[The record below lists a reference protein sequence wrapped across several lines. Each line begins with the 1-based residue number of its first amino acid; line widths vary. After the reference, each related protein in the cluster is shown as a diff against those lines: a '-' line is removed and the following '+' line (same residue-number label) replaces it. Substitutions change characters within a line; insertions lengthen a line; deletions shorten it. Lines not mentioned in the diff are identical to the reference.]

1 MLICDSCNNKC
12 AMNPQTM
19 KQIISFITLNILII
33 LSISAQNQ
41 TDTIIYK
48 AKKIYTADTGFTVAN
63 AMAVSNGVILHVGSD
78 KTADSLF
85 PNAKVVHFDNDIIYP
100 GFIDAHC
107 HFLAY
112 SKGLSQVD
120 LVGTKSEQEVIQRVK
135 KYLKK
140 NKSRYKKTN
149 PNQIQW
155 IIGRGWDQNDWENKE
170 FPTMANLNKA
180 FPKIPVCLS
189 RIDGHAVW
197 INEAAVK
204 VLQLNPDTVI
214 EGGEFIFN
222 NLPQSSENSQG
233 SGTNNATSTN
243 KHLGQFFTG
252 ICIDNAA
259 EIVKNQIPE
268 VPLSVWKPYLQT
280 GLKNCHSQGLTQLV
294 EAGIQVSDINL
305 IQDLQSKGELPM
317 RIYAMLS
324 CSEENLVYLSRNGM
338 TATDML
344 TVRSMKFYLDGA
356 LGSRGALLK
365 GDYCDQLGHKGLQLM
380 TIPTFEMYQLQLL
393 SKGFQVCVHAIGDS
407 ANSIALRTFNRNI
420 PEGFDARWRIEHAQ
434 IVSGR
439 DQKLFSKRSIIPSV
453 QPTHATSDAAWAD
466 SRLCNTANKGGY
478 AYQNLLRQS
487 KIIALGTDFPVEGIS
502 PIHTFYSATQRMDA
516 EGKLLKPFIGE
527 QALTRKQALWGMTLW
542 AAYANFDETRTGSL
556 EAGKLADF
564 VVLNTDIMT
573 AEPEKILKS
582 KVKAT
587 FLGGLNVYKR

>member
-1 MLICDSCNNKC
+1 MLICESCNNKC

-19 KQIISFITLNILII
+19 KQLLSFFSVSLMSILGLN
-33 LSISAQNQ
+33 AQNQ

-48 AKKIYTADTGFTVAN
+48 AEKIYTADTGFSVATT
-63 AMAVSNGVILHVGSD
+63 MVVSNGVILYIGSD
-78 KTADSLF
+78 KTADSLYPKARF
-85 PNAKVVHFDNDIIYP
+85 INYGSNIIYP

-112 SKGLSQVD
+112 TKGLSQAD
-120 LVGTKSEQEVIQRVK
+120 LVGTKSEQEVIKRLKNYV
-135 KYLKK
+135 KK
-140 NKSRYKKTN
+140 NKARFRTTDAN
-149 PNQIQW
+149 PKPW
-155 IIGRGWDQNDWENKE
+155 IVGRGWDQNDWENKE
-170 FPTMANLNKA
+170 FPNMDALNKA
-180 FPKIPVCLS
+180 FPNLPVCLS

-197 INEAAVK
+197 INQAAIK
-204 VLQLNPDTVI
+204 LLKLNTDTI
-214 EGGEFIFN
+214 LEGGEFIMN
-222 NLPQSSENSQG
+222 KPVGTADLINSAKNPNP
-233 SGTNNATSTN
+233 GT
-243 KHLGQFFTG
+243 FTG

-259 EIVKNQIPE
+259 EIVKNQIPD
-268 VPLSVWKPYLQT
+268 VPYSVWQPYLKT

-294 EAGIQVSDINL
+294 EAGIKVADINM
-305 IQDLQSKGELPM
+305 IQDLQSKKELSM
-317 RIYAMLS
+317 RIYAMLA
-324 CSEENLVYLSRNGM
+324 CSEENLSYVSRNGM
-338 TATDML
+338 IFDDLL

-380 TIPTFEMYQLQLL
+380 TIPKFEMYQLFLL
-393 SKGFQVCVHAIGDS
+393 NKGFQVCVHAIGDS
-407 ANSIALRTFNRNI
+407 ANTIALNTFNKNI
-420 PEGFDARWRIEHAQ
+420 PEGYDARWRIEHAQ
-434 IVSGR
+434 IVSGK

-466 SRLCNTANKGGY
+466 SRLCNTVNKGGY

-516 EGKLLKPFIGE
+516 GGKLEKPFIGE
-527 QALTRKQALWGMTLW
+527 QALSRKQALWGMTLW

-556 EAGKLADF
+556 ETGKLADF

-573 AEPEKILKS
+573 AEPSKILKS

-587 FLGGLNVYKR
+587 YLGGAAVYSR

>member
-1 MLICDSCNNKC
+1 MLICESCNNKC

-19 KQIISFITLNILII
+19 KQLLSFFSVSIMSILGLN
-33 LSISAQNQ
+33 AQNQ

-48 AKKIYTADTGFTVAN
+48 AEKIYTADTGFSVATT
-63 AMAVSNGVILHVGSD
+63 MAVSGGLILYVGND
-78 KTADSLF
+78 KTADSLYPKARF
-85 PNAKVVHFDNDIIYP
+85 INYGSNIIYP

-112 SKGLSQVD
+112 TKGLSQAD
-120 LVGTKSEQEVIQRVK
+120 LVGTKSEQEVIKRLK
-135 KYLKK
+135 KYVKK
-140 NKSRYKKTN
+140 NKARFRTTDAN
-149 PNQIQW
+149 PKPW
-155 IIGRGWDQNDWENKE
+155 IVGWGWDKNDWENKE
-170 FPTMANLNKA
+170 FPNMDALNKA
-180 FPKIPVCLS
+180 FPNLPVCLS

-197 INEAAVK
+197 INQAAIK
-204 VLQLNPDTVI
+204 LLKLNTDTI
-214 EGGEFIFN
+214 LEGGEFI
-222 NLPQSSENSQG
+222 
-233 SGTNNATSTN
+233 TN
-243 KHLGQFFTG
+243 KPVGTADLTKSANNPNPGTFTG

-259 EIVKNQIPE
+259 EIVKNQIPD
-268 VPLSVWKPYLQT
+268 VPYSVWQPYLKT

-294 EAGIQVSDINL
+294 EAGIKVEDIKM
-305 IQDLQSKGELPM
+305 IQDLQSKKELSM
-317 RIYAMLS
+317 RIYAMLA
-324 CSEENLVYLSRNGM
+324 CSEENLSYVSRNGM
-338 TATDML
+338 IFDDLL

-380 TIPTFEMYQLQLL
+380 TIPKFEMYQLFLL
-393 SKGFQVCVHAIGDS
+393 NKGFQVCVHAIGDS
-407 ANSIALRTFNRNI
+407 ANTIALNTFNKNI
-420 PEGFDARWRIEHAQ
+420 PEGYDARWRIEHAQ
-434 IVSGR
+434 IVSGK

-466 SRLCNTANKGGY
+466 SRLCNTINKGGY

-516 EGKLLKPFIGE
+516 GGVLEKPFIGE
-527 QALTRKQALWGMTLW
+527 QALSRKQALWGMTLW

-556 EAGKLADF
+556 EMGKLADF

-573 AEPEKILKS
+573 AEPSKILKS

-587 FLGGLNVYKR
+587 YLGGAAVYSR

>member
-1 MLICDSCNNKC
+1 MLICESCNNKC

-19 KQIISFITLNILII
+19 KQLLSFFSVSLMSILGLN
-33 LSISAQNQ
+33 AQNQ

-48 AKKIYTADTGFTVAN
+48 AEKIYTADTGFSVATS
-63 AMAVSNGVILHVGSD
+63 MVVSGGVILYVGND
-78 KTADSLF
+78 KTADSLY
-85 PNAKVVHFDNDIIYP
+85 PKVRFINYGSNIIYP

-112 SKGLSQVD
+112 TKGLSQAD
-120 LVGTKSEQEVIQRVK
+120 LVGTKSEEEVIKRLK
-135 KYLKK
+135 KYVKK
-140 NKSRYKKTN
+140 NKARFRTTDAN
-149 PNQIQW
+149 PKPW
-155 IIGRGWDQNDWENKE
+155 IVGRGWDQNDWENKE
-170 FPTMANLNKA
+170 FPNMDALNKA
-180 FPKIPVCLS
+180 FPNLPVCLS

-197 INEAAVK
+197 INQAAIK
-204 VLQLNPDTVI
+204 LLKLKTDTI
-214 EGGEFIFN
+214 LEGGEFIMN
-222 NLPQSSENSQG
+222 KPVGTADLTNSAKNPNP
-233 SGTNNATSTN
+233 GT
-243 KHLGQFFTG
+243 FTG

-259 EIVKNQIPE
+259 EIVKNQIPD
-268 VPLSVWKPYLQT
+268 VPYSVWQPYLKT

-294 EAGIQVSDINL
+294 EAGIKVEDINM
-305 IQDLQSKGELPM
+305 IQDLQSKKELSM
-317 RIYAMLS
+317 RIYAMLA
-324 CSEENLVYLSRNGM
+324 CSEENLSYVSRNGM
-338 TATDML
+338 IFDDLL

-380 TIPTFEMYQLQLL
+380 TIPKFEMYQLFLL
-393 SKGFQVCVHAIGDS
+393 NKGFQVCVHAIGDS
-407 ANSIALRTFNRNI
+407 ANTIALNTFNKNI
-420 PEGFDARWRIEHAQ
+420 PEGYDARWRIEHAQ
-434 IVSGR
+434 IVSGK

-466 SRLCNTANKGGY
+466 SRLCNTINKGGY

-516 EGKLLKPFIGE
+516 GGVLEKPFIGE
-527 QALTRKQALWGMTLW
+527 QALSRKQALWGMTLW

-556 EAGKLADF
+556 ETGKLADF

-573 AEPEKILKS
+573 AEPSKILKS

-587 FLGGLNVYKR
+587 YLGGAAVYSR

>member
-1 MLICDSCNNKC
+1 MLICESCNNKC

-19 KQIISFITLNILII
+19 KQLLSFFSVSLMSILGLN
-33 LSISAQNQ
+33 AQNQ

-48 AKKIYTADTGFTVAN
+48 AEKIYTADTGFSVATS
-63 AMAVSNGVILHVGSD
+63 MVVSNGVILYIGSD
-78 KTADSLF
+78 KTADSLYPKARF
-85 PNAKVVHFDNDIIYP
+85 INYGSNIIYP

-112 SKGLSQVD
+112 TKGLSQAD
-120 LVGTKSEQEVIQRVK
+120 LVGTKSEQEVIKRLK
-135 KYLKK
+135 KYVKK
-140 NKSRYKKTN
+140 NKTRFRTTDAN
-149 PNQIQW
+149 PKPW
-155 IIGRGWDQNDWENKE
+155 IVGRGWDQNDWENKE
-170 FPTMANLNKA
+170 FPNMDALNKA
-180 FPKIPVCLS
+180 FPNLPVCLS

-197 INEAAVK
+197 INQAAIK
-204 VLQLNPDTVI
+204 LLKLNTDTI
-214 EGGEFIFN
+214 LEGGEFIMN
-222 NLPQSSENSQG
+222 KPVGTADLINLAKSPNP
-233 SGTNNATSTN
+233 GT
-243 KHLGQFFTG
+243 FTG

-259 EIVKNQIPE
+259 EIVKNQIPD
-268 VPLSVWKPYLQT
+268 VPYSVWQPYLKT

-294 EAGIQVSDINL
+294 EAGIKVEDINM
-305 IQDLQSKGELPM
+305 IQDLQSKKELSM
-317 RIYAMLS
+317 RIYAMLA
-324 CSEENLVYLSRNGM
+324 CSEENLSYVSRNGM
-338 TATDML
+338 IFDDML

-380 TIPTFEMYQLQLL
+380 TIPKFEMYQLFLL
-393 SKGFQVCVHAIGDS
+393 NKGFQVCVHAIGDS
-407 ANSIALRTFNRNI
+407 ANTIALNTFNKNI
-420 PEGFDARWRIEHAQ
+420 PEGYDARWRIEHAQ
-434 IVSGR
+434 IVSGK

-466 SRLCNTANKGGY
+466 SRLCNTINKGGY

-516 EGKLLKPFIGE
+516 GGVLEKPFIGE
-527 QALTRKQALWGMTLW
+527 QALSRKQALWGMTLW

-556 EAGKLADF
+556 ETGKLADF

-573 AEPEKILKS
+573 AEPSKILKS

-587 FLGGLNVYKR
+587 YLGGEAVYSR

>member
-1 MLICDSCNNKC
+1 
-12 AMNPQTM
+12 MNPQTM
-19 KQIISFITLNILII
+19 KQIISLITLNIFMI
-33 LSISAQNQ
+33 LGITAQNQ
-41 TDTIIYK
+41 LDTIIYQ
-48 AKKIYTADTGFTVAN
+48 AKKIYTADTGFSIAT
-63 AMAVSNGVILHVGSD
+63 AMVVSNGVILHVGSN

-85 PNAKVVHFDNDIIYP
+85 PRAKKTRFENDILYP

-120 LVGTKSEQEVIQRVK
+120 LVGTKSEQEVVQRAK

-140 NKSRYKKTN
+140 NKSRYKKSPTQSI
-149 PNQIQW
+149 PW
-155 IIGRGWDQNDWENKE
+155 IIGRGWDQNDWENKA
-170 FPTMANLNKA
+170 FPNMDALNKA
-180 FPKIPVCLS
+180 FPEIPVCLS

-197 INEAAVK
+197 INQAAVNRLN
-204 VLQLNPDTVI
+204 VNPDTLI
-214 EGGEFIFN
+214 EGGEFLFN
-222 NLPQSSENSQG
+222 KTDANTKPKENTSAAIGTLSSRN
-233 SGTNNATSTN
+233 
-243 KHLGQFFTG
+243 FTG

-259 EIVKNQIPE
+259 ELVKNQIPE
-268 VPLSVWKPYLQT
+268 IPFSAWQPYLKK

-294 EAGIQVSDINL
+294 EAGISLSDIQL
-305 IQDLQSKGELPM
+305 IQELQSKRELNI

-324 CSEENLVYLSRNGM
+324 CSEENLVYLSRYGM

-380 TIPTFEMYQLQLL
+380 SITNFEMYQLQLL

-420 PEGFDARWRIEHAQ
+420 PEGYDARWRIEHAQ
-434 IVSGR
+434 IVSGK

-466 SRLCNTANKGGY
+466 SRLCNSASKGGY

-502 PIHTFYSATQRMDA
+502 PIHTFYSATQRLDA
-516 EGKLLKPFIGE
+516 EGKLEKPFIGE

-542 AAYANFDETRTGSL
+542 AAYANFDENRTGSL
-556 EAGKLADF
+556 EVGKMADF

-573 AEPEKILKS
+573 VEPEKILKS
-582 KVKAT
+582 KVKST
-587 FLGGLNVYKR
+587 YLGGNRVYQR

>member
-1 MLICDSCNNKC
+1 MLICESCNNKC

-19 KQIISFITLNILII
+19 KQLLSFFSVSLMSILGLN
-33 LSISAQNQ
+33 AQNQ

-48 AKKIYTADTGFTVAN
+48 AEKIYTADTGFSVATS
-63 AMAVSNGVILHVGSD
+63 MVVSGGVILYVGND
-78 KTADSLF
+78 KTADSLY
-85 PNAKVVHFDNDIIYP
+85 PKVRFINYGSNIIYP

-112 SKGLSQVD
+112 TKGLSQAD
-120 LVGTKSEQEVIQRVK
+120 LVGTKSEEEVIKRLK
-135 KYLKK
+135 KYVKK
-140 NKSRYKKTN
+140 NKARFRTTDAN
-149 PNQIQW
+149 PKPW
-155 IIGRGWDQNDWENKE
+155 IVGRGWDQNDWENKE
-170 FPTMANLNKA
+170 FPNMDALNKA
-180 FPKIPVCLS
+180 FPNLPVCLS

-197 INEAAVK
+197 INQAAIK
-204 VLQLNPDTVI
+204 LLKLNTDTI
-214 EGGEFIFN
+214 LEGGEFTMN
-222 NLPQSSENSQG
+222 KPVGTADLTNSAKNPNP
-233 SGTNNATSTN
+233 GT
-243 KHLGQFFTG
+243 FTG

-259 EIVKNQIPE
+259 EIVKNQIPD
-268 VPLSVWKPYLQT
+268 VPYSVWQPYLKT

-294 EAGIQVSDINL
+294 EAGIKVEDINM
-305 IQDLQSKGELPM
+305 IQDLQSKKELSM
-317 RIYAMLS
+317 RIYAMLA
-324 CSEENLVYLSRNGM
+324 CSEENLSYVSRNGM
-338 TATDML
+338 IFDDLL

-380 TIPTFEMYQLQLL
+380 TIPKFEMYQLFLL
-393 SKGFQVCVHAIGDS
+393 NKGFQVCVHAIGDS
-407 ANSIALRTFNRNI
+407 ANTIALNTFNKNI
-420 PEGFDARWRIEHAQ
+420 PEGYDARWRIEHAQ
-434 IVSGR
+434 IVSGK

-466 SRLCNTANKGGY
+466 SRLCNTINKGGY

-516 EGKLLKPFIGE
+516 GGVLEKPFIGE
-527 QALTRKQALWGMTLW
+527 QALSRKQALWGMTLW

-556 EAGKLADF
+556 EMGKLADF

-573 AEPEKILKS
+573 AEPSKILKS

-587 FLGGLNVYKR
+587 YLGGAAVYSR

>member
-1 MLICDSCNNKC
+1 MLICESCNNKC

-19 KQIISFITLNILII
+19 KQLLSFFSVSIMSILGLN
-33 LSISAQNQ
+33 AQNQ

-48 AKKIYTADTGFTVAN
+48 AEKIYTADTGFSVATT
-63 AMAVSNGVILHVGSD
+63 MAVSGGLILYVGND
-78 KTADSLF
+78 KTADSLYPKARF
-85 PNAKVVHFDNDIIYP
+85 INYGSNIIYP

-112 SKGLSQVD
+112 TKGLSQAD
-120 LVGTKSEQEVIQRVK
+120 LVGTKSEQEVIKRLKNYV
-135 KYLKK
+135 KK
-140 NKSRYKKTN
+140 NKARFRTTDAN
-149 PNQIQW
+149 PKPW
-155 IIGRGWDQNDWENKE
+155 IVGRGWDQNDWENKE
-170 FPTMANLNKA
+170 FPTMESLNRA
-180 FPKIPVCLS
+180 FPNIPVCLS

-197 INEAAVK
+197 INQAAIK
-204 VLQLNPDTVI
+204 LLKLNTDTI
-214 EGGEFIFN
+214 LEGGEFIMN
-222 NLPQSSENSQG
+222 KPVGTADLINSAK
-233 SGTNNATSTN
+233 SPNPGT
-243 KHLGQFFTG
+243 FTG

-259 EIVKNQIPE
+259 EIVKNQIPD
-268 VPLSVWKPYLQT
+268 VPYSVWQPYLKT

-294 EAGIQVSDINL
+294 EAGIKVEDINM
-305 IQDLQSKGELPM
+305 IQDLQSKKELSM
-317 RIYAMLS
+317 RIYAMLA
-324 CSEENLVYLSRNGM
+324 CSEENLSYVSRNGM
-338 TATDML
+338 IFDDLL

-380 TIPTFEMYQLQLL
+380 TIPKFEMYQLFLL
-393 SKGFQVCVHAIGDS
+393 NKGFQVCVHAIGDS
-407 ANSIALRTFNRNI
+407 ANTIALNTFNKNI
-420 PEGFDARWRIEHAQ
+420 PEGYDARWRIEHAQ
-434 IVSGR
+434 IVSGK

-466 SRLCNTANKGGY
+466 SRLCNTINKGGY

-516 EGKLLKPFIGE
+516 GGVLEKPFIGE
-527 QALTRKQALWGMTLW
+527 QALSRKQALWGMTLW

-556 EAGKLADF
+556 EMGKLADF

-573 AEPEKILKS
+573 AEPSKILKS

-587 FLGGLNVYKR
+587 YLGGAAVYSR

>member
-1 MLICDSCNNKC
+1 
-12 AMNPQTM
+12 
-19 KQIISFITLNILII
+19 
-33 LSISAQNQ
+33 
-41 TDTIIYK
+41 
-48 AKKIYTADTGFTVAN
+48 
-63 AMAVSNGVILHVGSD
+63 
-78 KTADSLF
+78 
-85 PNAKVVHFDNDIIYP
+85 
-100 GFIDAHC
+100 
-107 HFLAY
+107 
-112 SKGLSQVD
+112 
-120 LVGTKSEQEVIQRVK
+120 
-135 KYLKK
+135 
-140 NKSRYKKTN
+140 
-149 PNQIQW
+149 
-155 IIGRGWDQNDWENKE
+155 
-170 FPTMANLNKA
+170 MANLNKA

-197 INEAAVK
+197 INEAAVR

-420 PEGFDARWRIEHAQ
+420 PEGYDARWRIEHAQ
-434 IVSGR
+434 IVSGKR
-439 DQKLFSKRSIIPSV
+439 VIDIPLVRKLITV
-453 QPTHATSDAAWAD
+453 TT
-466 SRLCNTANKGGY
+466 
-478 AYQNLLRQS
+478 
-487 KIIALGTDFPVEGIS
+487 
-502 PIHTFYSATQRMDA
+502 
-516 EGKLLKPFIGE
+516 
-527 QALTRKQALWGMTLW
+527 
-542 AAYANFDETRTGSL
+542 
-556 EAGKLADF
+556 
-564 VVLNTDIMT
+564 
-573 AEPEKILKS
+573 
-582 KVKAT
+582 
-587 FLGGLNVYKR
+587 

>member
-1 MLICDSCNNKC
+1 MLICESCNNKC

-19 KQIISFITLNILII
+19 KQLLSFFSVSLMSILGLN
-33 LSISAQNQ
+33 AQNQ

-48 AKKIYTADTGFTVAN
+48 AEKIYTADTGFSVATS
-63 AMAVSNGVILHVGSD
+63 MVVSNGVILYIGSD
-78 KTADSLF
+78 KTADSLYPKARF
-85 PNAKVVHFDNDIIYP
+85 INYGSNIIYP

-112 SKGLSQVD
+112 TKGLSQAD
-120 LVGTKSEQEVIQRVK
+120 LVGTKSEQEVIKRLK
-135 KYLKK
+135 KYVKK
-140 NKSRYKKTN
+140 NKARFRTTDAN
-149 PNQIQW
+149 PKPW
-155 IIGRGWDQNDWENKE
+155 IVGRGWDQNDWENKE
-170 FPTMANLNKA
+170 FPNMDALNKA
-180 FPKIPVCLS
+180 FPNLPVCLS

-197 INEAAVK
+197 INQAAIK
-204 VLQLNPDTVI
+204 LLKLNTDTI
-214 EGGEFIFN
+214 LEGGEFIMN
-222 NLPQSSENSQG
+222 KTVGTADLINSAK
-233 SGTNNATSTN
+233 SPNPGT
-243 KHLGQFFTG
+243 FTG

-259 EIVKNQIPE
+259 EIVKNQIPD
-268 VPLSVWKPYLQT
+268 VPYSVWQPYLKT

-294 EAGIQVSDINL
+294 EAGIKVEDINM
-305 IQDLQSKGELPM
+305 IQDLQSKKELSM
-317 RIYAMLS
+317 RIYAMLA
-324 CSEENLVYLSRNGM
+324 CSEENLSYVSRNGM
-338 TATDML
+338 IFDDLL

-380 TIPTFEMYQLQLL
+380 TIPKFEMYQLFLL
-393 SKGFQVCVHAIGDS
+393 NKGFQVCVHAIGDS
-407 ANSIALRTFNRNI
+407 ANTIALNTFNKNI
-420 PEGFDARWRIEHAQ
+420 PEGYDARWRIEHAQ
-434 IVSGR
+434 IVSGK

-466 SRLCNTANKGGY
+466 SRLCNTINKGGY

-516 EGKLLKPFIGE
+516 GGILEKPFIGE
-527 QALTRKQALWGMTLW
+527 QALSRKQALWGMTLW

-556 EAGKLADF
+556 EMGKLADF

-573 AEPEKILKS
+573 AEPSKILKS

-587 FLGGLNVYKR
+587 YLGGAAVYSR

>member
-1 MLICDSCNNKC
+1 
-12 AMNPQTM
+12 MNPQTM
-19 KQIISFITLNILII
+19 KQIISLITLNFFMILGIT
-33 LSISAQNQ
+33 AQNQ
-41 TDTIIYK
+41 SDTIIYQ
-48 AKKIYTADTGFTVAN
+48 AKKIYTADTGFSIAT
-63 AMAVSNGVILHVGSD
+63 AMVVSNGVILHVGSD

-85 PNAKVVHFDNDIIYP
+85 PRAKKTRFENDIIYP

-112 SKGLSQVD
+112 SRGLSQVD

-140 NKSRYKKTN
+140 NKSRYKKSPTQSM
-149 PNQIQW
+149 PW
-155 IIGRGWDQNDWENKE
+155 IIGRGWDQNDWENKA
-170 FPTMANLNKA
+170 FPNMDALNKA
-180 FPKIPVCLS
+180 FPEIPVCLS

-197 INEAAVK
+197 INQAAVNRLN
-204 VLQLNPDTVI
+204 VNPDTLI
-214 EGGEFIFN
+214 EGGEFLFKNTDASTEPKENTSAAIGN
-222 NLPQSSENSQG
+222 SSSRN
-233 SGTNNATSTN
+233 
-243 KHLGQFFTG
+243 FTG
-252 ICIDNAA
+252 ICIDNSA
-259 EIVKNQIPE
+259 ELVKQQIPE
-268 VPLSVWKPYLQT
+268 IPFSAWQPYLKK

-294 EAGIQVSDINL
+294 EAGISLSDIQL
-305 IQDLQSKGELPM
+305 IQELQSKRELNI

-324 CSEENLVYLSRNGM
+324 CSEENLVYLSRYGM

-380 TIPTFEMYQLQLL
+380 SIPTFEMYQMQLL

-420 PEGFDARWRIEHAQ
+420 PEGYDARWRIEHAQ
-434 IVSGR
+434 IVSGK

-466 SRLCNTANKGGY
+466 SRLCNSASKGGY

-502 PIHTFYSATQRMDA
+502 PIHTFYSATQRLDA
-516 EGKLLKPFIGE
+516 EGKLEKPFIGE

-542 AAYANFDETRTGSL
+542 AAYANFDENRTGSL
-556 EAGKLADF
+556 EAGKMADF

-573 AEPEKILKS
+573 VEPEKILKS
-582 KVKAT
+582 KVKST
-587 FLGGLNVYKR
+587 YLGGNRVYQR

>member
-1 MLICDSCNNKC
+1 MLICESCNNKC
-12 AMNPQTM
+12 AMNPQMM
-19 KQIISFITLNILII
+19 KQLISFFSVSL
-33 LSISAQNQ
+33 LSILGLIAQNQ
-41 TDTIIYK
+41 ADTLIYR
-48 AKKIYTADTGFTVAN
+48 AEKIYTADTGFSVATS
-63 AMAVSNGVILHVGSD
+63 MVVSNGVILYIGSD

-85 PNAKVVHFDNDIIYP
+85 PKARFINYGNNIIYP

-112 SKGLSQVD
+112 TKGLSQAD
-120 LVGTKSEQEVIQRVK
+120 LVGTKSEKEVIKRLK
-135 KYLKK
+135 KYVKK
-140 NKSRYKKTN
+140 NKARFRTTDATPK
-149 PNQIQW
+149 PW
-155 IIGRGWDQNDWENKE
+155 IVGRGWDQNDWENKE
-170 FPTMANLNKA
+170 FPNMDALNQA
-180 FPKIPVCLS
+180 FPNLPVCLS

-197 INEAAVK
+197 INQAAINT
-204 VLQLNPDTVI
+204 LRLNPDTLL

-222 NLPQSSENSQG
+222 KPADNIQSSEKQDNV
-233 SGTNNATSTN
+233 T
-243 KHLGQFFTG
+243 FTG

-259 EIVKNQIPE
+259 EIVKNQIPD
-268 VPLSVWKPYLQT
+268 VPYSVWQPYLKT

-294 EAGIQVSDINL
+294 EAGIQVEDINM
-305 IQDLQSKGELPM
+305 IQELQSKKELPM
-317 RIYAMLS
+317 RIYAMLA
-324 CSEENLVYLSRNGM
+324 CSEENLSYASRMGM
-338 TATDML
+338 IFDDML

-380 TIPTFEMYQLQLL
+380 TIPKFEMYQVYLL
-393 SKGFQVCVHAIGDS
+393 NKGFQICVHAIGDS
-407 ANSIALRTFNRNI
+407 ANTIALNTFNKNI
-420 PEGFDARWRIEHAQ
+420 PEGYDARWRIEHAQ
-434 IVSGR
+434 IVSGK

-466 SRLCNTANKGGY
+466 SRLCNTINKGGY

-516 EGKLLKPFIGE
+516 GGKLEKPFIGE

-556 EAGKLADF
+556 ETGKLADF

-573 AEPEKILKS
+573 AEPRKILKT

-587 FLGGLNVYKR
+587 YLDGTAVFTH

>member
-1 MLICDSCNNKC
+1 MLICEPCNNKC

-19 KQIISFITLNILII
+19 KQLLSFFSVSIMSILGLN
-33 LSISAQNQ
+33 AQNQ

-48 AKKIYTADTGFTVAN
+48 AEKIYTADTGFSVATT
-63 AMAVSNGVILHVGSD
+63 MAVSGGLILYVGND
-78 KTADSLF
+78 KTADSLYPKARF
-85 PNAKVVHFDNDIIYP
+85 INYGSNIIYP

-112 SKGLSQVD
+112 TKGLSQAD
-120 LVGTKSEQEVIQRVK
+120 LVGTKSEQEVIKRLKNYV
-135 KYLKK
+135 KK
-140 NKSRYKKTN
+140 NKARFRTTDAN
-149 PNQIQW
+149 PKPW
-155 IIGRGWDQNDWENKE
+155 IVGRGWDQNDWENKE
-170 FPTMANLNKA
+170 FPTMESLNRA
-180 FPKIPVCLS
+180 FPNIPVCLS

-197 INEAAVK
+197 INQAAIK
-204 VLQLNPDTVI
+204 LLKLNTDTI
-214 EGGEFIFN
+214 LEGGEFIMN
-222 NLPQSSENSQG
+222 KPVGTADLTNSAKNPNP
-233 SGTNNATSTN
+233 GT
-243 KHLGQFFTG
+243 FTG

-259 EIVKNQIPE
+259 EIVKNQIPD
-268 VPLSVWKPYLQT
+268 VPYSVWQPYLKT

-294 EAGIQVSDINL
+294 EAGIKVEDIKM
-305 IQDLQSKGELPM
+305 IQDLQSKKELSM
-317 RIYAMLS
+317 RIYAMLA
-324 CSEENLVYLSRNGM
+324 CSEENLSYVSRNGM
-338 TATDML
+338 IFDDLL

-380 TIPTFEMYQLQLL
+380 TIPKFEMYQLFLL
-393 SKGFQVCVHAIGDS
+393 NKGFQVCVHAIGDS
-407 ANSIALRTFNRNI
+407 ANTIALNTFNKNI
-420 PEGFDARWRIEHAQ
+420 PEGYDARWRIEHAQ
-434 IVSGR
+434 IVSGK

-466 SRLCNTANKGGY
+466 SRLCNTINKGGY

-516 EGKLLKPFIGE
+516 GGVLEKPFIGE
-527 QALTRKQALWGMTLW
+527 QALSRKQALWGMTLW

-556 EAGKLADF
+556 ETGKLADF

-573 AEPEKILKS
+573 AEPSKILKS

-587 FLGGLNVYKR
+587 YLGGAAVYSR

>member
-1 MLICDSCNNKC
+1 MLICESCNNKC

-19 KQIISFITLNILII
+19 KQLFSFFSVSLISILGLN
-33 LSISAQNQ
+33 AQNQ

-48 AKKIYTADTGFTVAN
+48 AEKIYTADTGFSLASSMV
-63 AMAVSNGVILHVGSD
+63 VSGGVILYVGND
-78 KTADSLF
+78 KTADSLYPKARF
-85 PNAKVVHFDNDIIYP
+85 INYGSNIIYP

-112 SKGLSQVD
+112 TKGLSQAD
-120 LVGTKSEQEVIQRVK
+120 LVGTKSEQEVIKRLKNYV
-135 KYLKK
+135 KK
-140 NKSRYKKTN
+140 NKARFRTTDANPKT
-149 PNQIQW
+149 W
-155 IIGRGWDQNDWENKE
+155 IVGRGWDQNDWENKE
-170 FPTMANLNKA
+170 FPTMESLNRA
-180 FPKIPVCLS
+180 FPNIPVCLS

-197 INEAAVK
+197 INQAAIK
-204 VLQLNPDTVI
+204 LLKLNTDTI
-214 EGGEFIFN
+214 LEGGEFIMN
-222 NLPQSSENSQG
+222 KPVGRADLINSAKTPNP
-233 SGTNNATSTN
+233 GT
-243 KHLGQFFTG
+243 FTG

-259 EIVKNQIPE
+259 EIVKNQIPD
-268 VPLSVWKPYLQT
+268 VPYSVWQPYLKT

-294 EAGIQVSDINL
+294 EAGIKVEDINM
-305 IQDLQSKGELPM
+305 IQDLQSKKELSM
-317 RIYAMLS
+317 RIYAMLA
-324 CSEENLVYLSRNGM
+324 CSEENLSYVSRNGM
-338 TATDML
+338 IFDDLL

-380 TIPTFEMYQLQLL
+380 TIPKFEMYQLFLL
-393 SKGFQVCVHAIGDS
+393 NKGFQVCVHAIGDS
-407 ANSIALRTFNRNI
+407 ANTIALNTFNKNI
-420 PEGFDARWRIEHAQ
+420 PEGYDARWRIEHAQ
-434 IVSGR
+434 IVSGK

-466 SRLCNTANKGGY
+466 SRLCNTINKGGY

-516 EGKLLKPFIGE
+516 GGKLEKPFIGE
-527 QALTRKQALWGMTLW
+527 QALSRKQALWGMTLW

-556 EAGKLADF
+556 ETGKLADF

-573 AEPEKILKS
+573 AEPSKILKT

-587 FLGGLNVYKR
+587 YLGGAAVYSR